1 MPLSPDCRDG
11 NHQKCD
17 GVAWD
22 EEKDDFT
29 TCKCPECKGKLFHR
43 GPYGEES

>member
-1 MPLSPDCRDG
+1 MTGAMVLRSPDCRDG

-22 EEKDDFT
+22 MVLDALAG
-29 TCKCPECKGKLFHR
+29 CRCSCHSRPAQ
-43 GPYGEES
+43 